1 MAGAIDAIENAIE
14 DEEWEE
20 ADRTMQRKGI
30 KVEKDTPT
38 YAALA
43 QAILTAKL
51 EAMYGARRAMRGQAT
66 ETPAAFTPHG
76 FDSRTLQPRVRET
89 APPNLA
95 TTPRAPAIKL
105 RGGVGFL
112 EASERFLA
120 ERQRDPK
127 AKRRK
132 HSLRPASKSVPAVPR
147 LSKYAPLVAVD
158 RKMAAGFIDTVATL
172 SPKWGQS
179 PRAKGL
185 RLDVLLKEY
194 GGQLS
199 NSSLNHY
206 ASAMKSFFDWAFD
219 RGDFIGDN
227 PFARQ
232 SRETTVD
239 GWKPYT
245 ITELNQLF
253 GGPVFTNAKDRLR
266 PNADPMLWVPLVALY
281 SGLRVEEICLL
292 RREDVK
298 QDGVWY
304 FNVSS
309 EGEGQKLKSKAA
321 MRRVPMHPG

>member
-1 MAGAIDAIENAIE
+1 MLAREWKLVFERAKRVCALTPGEIEDIARDTYGSLLEAMATIPPGEGDLAGAIDAIENAIE

-66 ETPAAFTPHG
+66 GTPAAFTPHG
-76 FDSRTLQPRVRET
+76 IDPRTLQPRVRET

-127 AKRRK
+127 AKRRE
-132 HSLRPASKSVPAVPR
+132 HSLQEHQRAFR
-147 LSKYAPLVAVD
+147 LFEDHSNDAPLVAID

-172 SPKWGQS
+172 SPKWG
-179 PRAKGL
+179 
-185 RLDVLLKEY
+185 
-194 GGQLS
+194 
-199 NSSLNHY
+199 
-206 ASAMKSFFDWAFD
+206 
-219 RGDFIGDN
+219 
-227 PFARQ
+227 
-232 SRETTVD
+232 
-239 GWKPYT
+239 
-245 ITELNQLF
+245 
-253 GGPVFTNAKDRLR
+253 
-266 PNADPMLWVPLVALY
+266 
-281 SGLRVEEICLL
+281 
-292 RREDVK
+292 
-298 QDGVWY
+298 
-304 FNVSS
+304 
-309 EGEGQKLKSKAA
+309 
-321 MRRVPMHPG
+321 